1 MHLPSTIQRALISVS
16 DKTGLLPFAE
26 TLFKNGI
33 EIISTGGT
41 AKLLQEHDIPVT
53 EISEFTGFPEMM
65 EGRLKTLHPK
75 VHGGILG
82 RRDLDS
88 DIMHEHDIHDIDLV
102 VVNLYPFESTV
113 ADPRCTFSHAIE
125 NIDIG
130 GPTLLRA
137 AAKNHSWVTVVV
149 DPSDYQRILDDMATH
164 QGATSSELRFE
175 LATKVFEHT
184 AAYDG
189 AIANY
194 FGAILPNG
202 EKHDFPNTLSL
213 QFKLDKTLRY
223 GENPHQKAAL
233 YLDKKPPTGTIASAT
248 LLQGKPLSFNNIND
262 AEGAL
267 ECVKQFDQPAC
278 VIVKHAN
285 PCGVAISSDVLT
297 AYQKAYACDPESSFG
312 GIIAFNQIVDDKALK
327 AIFDNQFVEV
337 IIAPEF
343 TEPALK
349 LAESKINLRL
359 LTTGKLSIP
368 SKIISHDIKRIH
380 GGILVQEFD
389 QILIKT
395 SDLNFVSEQQPTAS
409 EVTDLIFAMKA
420 AQYVKSNAIVLARQG
435 QTIGIGAGQMSR
447 VFALK
452 IAQMRAKDASFNTED
467 AVLASDAFFPFRD
480 SIDLAAK
487 LGIKAIIQ
495 PSGSKRDEEVIQAAN
510 EHKMVLA
517 FIATRHFKH

>member
-16 DKTGLLPFAE
+16 DKTNLIPFAK
-26 TLFKNGI
+26 TLVNQGI

-41 AKLLQEHDIPVT
+41 AKLLQDNNIRVI
-53 EISEFTGFPEMM
+53 EISDFTGFPEMM
-65 EGRLKTLHPK
+65 DGRLKTLHPK

-82 RRDLDS
+82 RRDVDA
-88 DIMHEHDIHDIDLV
+88 DMMHEHDIHDIDLV
-102 VVNLYPFESTV
+102 VVNLYPFEATI
-113 ADPRCTFSHAIE
+113 AKPNCTLAQAIE

-137 AAKNHSWVTVVV
+137 AAKNHDWVTVVV
-149 DPSDYQRILDDMATH
+149 DPKDYPRILEDMQTH
-164 QGATSSELRFE
+164 QGATTLALRFE
-175 LATKVFEHT
+175 LAAKVFSHT

-189 AIANY
+189 VISNY
-194 FGAILPNG
+194 FGARTTTG
-202 EKHDFPNTLSL
+202 ETADFPNTLSL
-213 QFKLDKTLRY
+213 QFKLDRALRY

-233 YLDKKPPTGTIASAT
+233 YIDQNPPGQTIASAQ

-267 ECVKQFDQPAC
+267 ECVKQFEAPAC

-285 PCGVAISSDVLT
+285 PCGVAIAKDALT
-297 AYQKAYACDPESSFG
+297 AYQQAYACDPESSFG
-312 GIIAFNQIVDDKALK
+312 GIIAFNQSVDDTTLK

-343 TEPALK
+343 SKAAIT

-359 LTTGKLSIP
+359 LATGKFSTSVTTSGL
-368 SKIISHDIKRIH
+368 DIKRIH
-380 GGILVQEFD
+380 GGILVQDFD
-389 QILIKT
+389 DGKLQA
-395 SDLNFVSEQQPTAS
+395 SDLKVVSQTQPTA
-409 EVTDLIFAMKA
+409 EQMTDLCFAMNVAK
-420 AQYVKSNAIVLARQG
+420 YVKSNAIVIASQG
-435 QTIGIGAGQMSR
+435 QTKGIGAGQMSR

-452 IAQMRAKDASFNTED
+452 IAQQRATEANFQTAD
-467 AVLASDAFFPFRD
+467 TVLASDAFFPFRD

-487 LGIKAIIQ
+487 MGITAIIQ

-510 EHKMVLA
+510 EHGIALV
-517 FIATRHFKH
+517 FISERHFKH